1 MPTLIKDIFMPKL
14 EKFKSDIANIVGE
27 PKEGFVQDIDRF
39 KSLLN
44 FSFDSK
50 YTPELAEAMESMG
63 IEKEVK
69 IQVSL
74 DDDSTNV
81 LSQAVE
87 TTDQKF
93 GEFKGNISTTLDAH
107 GKLAKGYSAEYV
119 KGQPNL
125 DKFGKQAK
133 QMDTLIEEFPHKSL
147 QKTEQI
153 ETIATIGAG
162 TEKMYSALEFSPA
175 DPVHVRTITDL
186 GAKLR
191 HYIKSF
197 VKSPEEQKEAFIEN
211 GVGTIQAIDK
221 ANRSDGLQ
229 TSKTA
234 LEKILSKLES
244 TAGSQI
250 YHRLRETFNKND
262 ISMGNGSSTI
272 KPNTTPSNTKHSNKD
287 KGR

>member
-1 MPTLIKDIFMPKL
+1 MPKL

-27 PKEGFVQDIDRF
+27 TKEGFVQDIDIDRF
-39 KSLLN
+39 TSLLN

-93 GEFKGNISTTLDAH
+93 GEFKGNISTTLNAH
-107 GKLAKGYSAEYV
+107 GELAKGYSAEYV

-153 ETIATIGAG
+153 ETIAIIGAG
-162 TEKMYSALEFSPA
+162 TEKMYSTLEFSPA
-175 DPVHVRTITDL
+175 DPMHVRNITDL
-186 GAKLR
+186 GTKLR
-191 HYIKSF
+191 HYI
-197 VKSPEEQKEAFIEN
+197 N
-211 GVGTIQAIDK
+211 NLLNHLR
-221 ANRSDGLQ
+221 NRKRLLLKMVLGQ
-229 TSKTA
+229 
-234 LEKILSKLES
+234 SKLL
-244 TAGSQI
+244 TRI
-250 YHRLRETFNKND
+250 LD
-262 ISMGNGSSTI
+262 
-272 KPNTTPSNTKHSNKD
+272 
-287 KGR
+287 